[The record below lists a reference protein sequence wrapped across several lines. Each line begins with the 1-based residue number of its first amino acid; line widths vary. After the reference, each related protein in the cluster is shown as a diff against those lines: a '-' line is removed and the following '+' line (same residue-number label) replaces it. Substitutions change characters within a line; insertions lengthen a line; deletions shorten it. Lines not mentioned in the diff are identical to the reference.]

1 MELSEEE
8 QELLLKI
15 KEKKKE
21 LRKKERREKKKDS
34 DNSEEVVDNSDL
46 EGVSGQDKSF
56 DSIASFTGDVTNK
69 VGNVGDSVKTGVSV
83 SLRFYLTCFT
93 YFFLIQRIFGDITNL
108 IGSSTST
115 GQLQP
120 NIGISFGLPQAAPGY
135 AGYPL
140 NPGQTEGTLG
150 NPYYTAQQGL
160 GVGPVNVNPLFSLQ
174 TGTNDDG
181 EI

>member
-1 MELSEEE
+1 MV
-8 QELLLKI
+8 
-15 KEKKKE
+15 
-21 LRKKERREKKKDS
+21 
-34 DNSEEVVDNSDL
+34 VVDNSDL

-83 SLRFYLTCFT
+83 SLLSYLTFFT

-120 NIGISFGLPQAAPGY
+120 NIGISFGLPQAQPGY
-135 AGYPL
+135 AGYPP
-140 NPGQTEGTLG
+140 NPVQTDGVGTLG

-181 EI
+181 EVFSCEKIINQPALLCRRSGCQALRQPPPHS

>member
-83 SLRFYLTCFT
+83 SLLSYFT
-93 YFFLIQRIFGDITNL
+93 NFPYFCVI
-108 IGSSTST
+108 
-115 GQLQP
+115 
-120 NIGISFGLPQAAPGY
+120 
-135 AGYPL
+135 
-140 NPGQTEGTLG
+140 
-150 NPYYTAQQGL
+150 
-160 GVGPVNVNPLFSLQ
+160 
-174 TGTNDDG
+174 
-181 EI
+181 